1 MWGVLHLQRFSSPPA
16 FIILCFSSNIWLVE
30 GWTRTGNL
38 DLSEMNRSLKQTT
51 QRVQTSAQ
59 AQHSAQ
65 IKNFGS
71 SLLSQVLPWPLPHP
85 PTELCWNPST
95 SFFFLHNP
103 DKFQFR
109 ATVFIC
115 NNWLK
120 HGHTGVQ
127 TESNVLDSF
136 ISLKCDPFIIL
147 IFLYL
152 NLLVVLPLCISQIC
166 FSPSHL
172 FRSAEQFP
180 GST

>member
-1 MWGVLHLQRFSSPPA
+1 MLFMWGVLHLQRFSSPPA

-65 IKNFGS
+65 IKNVGS

-95 SFFFLHNP
+95 SFFFY
-103 DKFQFR
+103 
-109 ATVFIC
+109 
-115 NNWLK
+115 
-120 HGHTGVQ
+120 
-127 TESNVLDSF
+127 
-136 ISLKCDPFIIL
+136 IIL
-147 IFLYL
+147 INSNSAQLFLYAIIDWNTDIQESKLSPMFWIVLFLL
-152 NLLVVLPLCISQIC
+152 NVILLLFLFFCI
-166 FSPSHL
+166 
-172 FRSAEQFP
+172 
-180 GST
+180 